1 MEGIM
6 TEEEY
11 HRIARRE
18 KIFYAVLIIAW
29 CFAFVV
35 WFTIGFPKAKWVLIG
50 GGTLIYLYLKS
61 TFTGL
66 PWSRRLVKPD
76 PVRMEVQEEIGTE
89 EDYPLI
95 SETERKGYTTLA
107 ELCLAEETQKKL
119 ASFFETLKDYSGA
132 GEDGEYGSTLF
143 YVMEYMDE
151 EAHIFFLMGLDWKQE
166 VETLEWRIESALTK
180 NFGVSADLP
189 DFRTYG
195 NKSISAPSV
204 FADYDNALR
213 RKGFQLGFIDV
224 ECDEYVIFVHRTA
237 DRDKAADAVHRIGYR
252 YKEVADLAI

>member
-1 MEGIM
+1 M
-6 TEEEY
+6 
-11 HRIARRE
+11 
-18 KIFYAVLIIAW
+18 
-29 CFAFVV
+29 
-35 WFTIGFPKAKWVLIG
+35 
-50 GGTLIYLYLKS
+50 
-61 TFTGL
+61 
-66 PWSRRLVKPD
+66 
-76 PVRMEVQEEIGTE
+76 
-89 EDYPLI
+89 
-95 SETERKGYTTLA
+95 
-107 ELCLAEETQKKL
+107 
-119 ASFFETLKDYSGA
+119 KDYSGA

-151 EAHIFFLMGLDWKQE
+151 EAHIFFLMGLDWKRE

-180 NFGVSADLP
+180 NFGVSANRP

-237 DRDKAADAVHRIGYR
+237 DRDKAEDAVHRIGYR
-252 YKEVADLAI
+252 YREVADLAL